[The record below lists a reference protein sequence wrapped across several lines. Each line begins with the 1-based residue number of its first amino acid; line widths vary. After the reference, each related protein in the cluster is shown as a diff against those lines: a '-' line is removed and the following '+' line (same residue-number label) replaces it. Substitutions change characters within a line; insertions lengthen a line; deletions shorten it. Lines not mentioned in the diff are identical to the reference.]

1 MKSARIAL
9 VADTFAPHR
18 DDRALTA
25 RHIADSLIDRGCGVE
40 ILTAAPGT
48 ATYRGASVHR
58 IIGHRHR
65 GRRIAEALR
74 GFAPDL
80 LHAISPEEFGRKA
93 LKQALR
99 SGTPTVVLEQ
109 EPVPGYLPA
118 SYVEQVIARADRY
131 LVSARWS
138 GDLLAERGIRGHLWP
153 PGVDTD
159 AFDPRLRDNHL
170 HSQWAGVD
178 ADGKTE
184 LVVGYVGGLHKR
196 HEVRRLE
203 ELADLAGVRLIVVGS
218 GPQAAWLGDRLPR
231 AKFLAPMTSGDLG
244 TAIAS
249 LDVLVDPSQQRTCGH
264 ALRAAAACGIPVIAP
279 RHGAA
284 AEIVADGQTGLL
296 YDPGEPGALGGA
308 VTALGEPALRARLGA
323 AARARI
329 ERRDW
334 HSAVDELLG
343 EHYPAARA
351 RRDPPGTGRTADRAG
366 NRTGD
371 RTESGAGTPSV
382 GEPANLPIGP
392 LFGGQPAA

>member
-1 MKSARIAL
+1 MKSIRVAL
-9 VADTFAPHR
+9 VADTFPPQR

-25 RHIADSLIDRGCGVE
+25 RHIADGLIDRGCGVE

-58 IIGHRHR
+58 VTGHRHR

-74 GFAPDL
+74 GFAPDVM
-80 LHAISPEEFGRKA
+80 HAISPEEFGRKA

-118 SYVEQVIARADRY
+118 SYVEQVIARTDRY
-131 LVSARWS
+131 LVSAGWS
-138 GDLLAERGIRGHLWP
+138 GDLLAERGIRAQLWE

-159 AFDPRLRDNHL
+159 AFDPRLRDTHL

-178 ADGKTE
+178 ADGETG

-196 HEVRRLE
+196 HGVRRLA
-203 ELADLAGVRLIVVGS
+203 ELGDLPGVRLVVIGA

-231 AKFLAPMTSGDLG
+231 AKVLGPMTSGDLG

-249 LDVLVDPSQQRTCGH
+249 LDVLVDTSPQRTCGH
-264 ALRAAAACGIPVIAP
+264 ALRAAAASGVPVIAP
-279 RHGAA
+279 RQGAA
-284 AEIVADGQTGLL
+284 VEVVQDGRSGLL
-296 YDPGEPGALGGA
+296 YEPGDPVALAQA
-308 VTALGEPALRARLGA
+308 VSALQDQGLRTSLGL

-329 ERRDW
+329 ERRNWTD
-334 HSAVDELLG
+334 AVDELVV
-343 EHYPAARA
+343 EHYPAALASRTRLRA
-351 RRDPPGTGRTADRAG
+351 E
-366 NRTGD
+366 N
-371 RTESGAGTPSV
+371 
-382 GEPANLPIGP
+382 PAQLPIGP